1 MRKFLILTI
10 LVHSLGLSY
19 SQSPVG
25 TWATI
30 DDETGQMKSHIK
42 ITEKNGT
49 LTGTIVKLLI
59 KPESDKCTKCTGD
72 KKDKPLIGLSILSI
86 SKKEG
91 NEWVGGSIV
100 DPKNGKTYKCTL
112 RMESENKMA
121 VRGYIGF
128 SLIGRTQTWKRV
140 Q

>member
-1 MRKFLILTI
+1 MRKLITLLV
-10 LVHSLGLSY
+10 LVHTLGSVY
-19 SQSPVG
+19 SQGPVG

-59 KPESDKCTKCTGD
+59 KTETDKCTKCTGD
-72 KKDKPLIGLSILSI
+72 KKDKPLIGLNILSI
-86 SKKEG
+86 SKKDG

-121 VRGYIGF
+121 VRGYVGF
-128 SLIGRTQTWKRV
+128 SLLGRTQTWKRV
-140 Q
+140 L